1 MFYSSLNTLL
11 ATTHPASVPPE
22 NHVIPLKSPNPTP
35 SQRLVPKL
43 DTQLEIEE
51 IKRHESVD
59 NISLELVF
67 LKMPHPQPNP
77 RVLLETNPK
86 HYPKKN
92 LFIQKGLCKNAPL
105 KFSTLRKVECFIAF

>member
-1 MFYSSLNTLL
+1 MFYSSLYTLL

-67 LKMPHPQPNP
+67 
-77 RVLLETNPK
+77 
-86 HYPKKN
+86 
-92 LFIQKGLCKNAPL
+92 FGNAPPPTQPTISPWNQSEAL
-105 KFSTLRKVECFIAF
+105 SYKKTSLSKKDFARMLLLSFRR